1 MVVRCRNKATK
12 KDLRTEAPFKSVSA
26 RQTRIKQPRCVS
38 KLTQNRGCF
47 LCLIV
52 RGNEWRLLVGARQ
65 RITGCDRVLL
75 VKEAWKFLFV
85 AMIRAVLAAFSF
97 EPGKFFSEGSVLA

>member
-1 MVVRCRNKATK
+1 M
-12 KDLRTEAPFKSVSA
+12 
-26 RQTRIKQPRCVS
+26 
-38 KLTQNRGCF
+38 
-47 LCLIV
+47 CLIV

-97 EPGKFFSEGSVLA
+97 EPGKFLSESSILAQELSIFA